1 MICEKNEN
9 KTKPSMAK
17 ITVWYVFSSMFVNA
31 LSFLTTP
38 FFTRV
43 LSKAEYGQYSN
54 FISWQIILEVIVTLN
69 VSMSITR
76 AKYEFDR
83 EMEKYIS
90 SILIFSNIVTV
101 FIYLV
106 VEINHVYFIEF
117 FSMDIFLIRFM
128 FVSLIFNPAFVYLQI
143 KHRIYQK
150 YKFLIAFSIVTAV
163 LRTVTALILVC
174 QWNNKVY
181 ARILG
186 DILPLIVFNSVLW
199 VFILNKGKGIYKRH
213 IVFALCIS
221 IPLIPH
227 TLAGQFLGHAD
238 RIMITK
244 FCGSEYTAIYSLV
257 YSIGGMASI
266 LWSAMNQAWA
276 PWLYDNMAAGKF
288 CEIRK
293 NSKIYLTVFAIII
306 VGILLLA
313 PEAVLL
319 LGGKRYY
326 SARSIMP
333 IIIMSCVCQFIYGMY
348 VNIEIFTKKT
358 FQISVGTVSAGML
371 NIVLNML
378 FIPQYG
384 YVAAAWTTLMG
395 YFMLLIFHYYMVR
408 RNGEYVEIYDV
419 KYIIYVFIGLSVVSL
434 CSILLYQQN
443 IIRYICVLVYVVVL
457 GIQLVKNKDFIKT
470 IMR

>member
-244 FCGSEYTAIYSLV
+244 FCGSEYTAIY
-257 YSIGGMASI
+257 
-266 LWSAMNQAWA
+266 
-276 PWLYDNMAAGKF
+276 
-288 CEIRK
+288 
-293 NSKIYLTVFAIII
+293 
-306 VGILLLA
+306 
-313 PEAVLL
+313 
-319 LGGKRYY
+319 
-326 SARSIMP
+326 
-333 IIIMSCVCQFIYGMY
+333 
-348 VNIEIFTKKT
+348 
-358 FQISVGTVSAGML
+358 
-371 NIVLNML
+371 
-378 FIPQYG
+378 
-384 YVAAAWTTLMG
+384 
-395 YFMLLIFHYYMVR
+395 
-408 RNGEYVEIYDV
+408 
-419 KYIIYVFIGLSVVSL
+419 
-434 CSILLYQQN
+434 
-443 IIRYICVLVYVVVL
+443 
-457 GIQLVKNKDFIKT
+457 
-470 IMR
+470 